1 MTLYEK
7 VIEDVHVGVD
17 ESVLREDLIAAL
29 QSDSIKEDEV
39 KYFFELFYTKQLIDL
54 PLLKECVNL
63 FVCKK
68 RTLIFKMCYVKI
80 EEFLEK
86 RQKYSLFSLEKRQSN
101 KQNLSPDRNTQSALS
116 CIYGENRLHLQ

>member
-29 QSDSIKEDEV
+29 QSDSVKEDEV
-39 KYFFELFYTKQLIDL
+39 KHFFELFYTKQLIDL

-86 RQKYSLFSLEKRQSN
+86 RQSN

>member
-39 KYFFELFYTKQLIDL
+39 KHFFELFYTKQLIDL

-68 RTLIFKMCYVKI
+68 RTLIFNDVLC
-80 EEFLEK
+80 
-86 RQKYSLFSLEKRQSN
+86 
-101 KQNLSPDRNTQSALS
+101 
-116 CIYGENRLHLQ
+116 ENRRILGKAAKILSIFLGKAAEQ